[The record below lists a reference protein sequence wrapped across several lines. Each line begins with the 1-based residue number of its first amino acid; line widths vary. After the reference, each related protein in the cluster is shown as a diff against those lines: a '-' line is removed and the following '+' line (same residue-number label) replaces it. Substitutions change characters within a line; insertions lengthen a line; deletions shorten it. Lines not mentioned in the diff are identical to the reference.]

1 MANVPVGQNS
11 DCGPLVTN
19 VAARLHSIR
28 VIVGTLCLLLLFV
41 GCSVRRVVFNEIVT
55 PEQVS
60 FIRIGQTTILEL
72 VDRIGAP
79 DEVTESEFGVVAR
92 YNWSDTKSAA
102 LDFGAVGRLFLP
114 YSPTMTL
121 SKAGINPE
129 QFQVVFNPQ
138 LTVRAYGFLRRN
150 TDKPVVWFWPF

>member
-1 MANVPVGQNS
+1 MVNVPVEQNS
-11 DCGPLVTN
+11 DCGPSVTN
-19 VAARLHSIR
+19 VAARFTLIR
-28 VIVGTLCLLLLFV
+28 VIVGTLCLLLFV
-41 GCSVRRVVFNEIVT
+41 GCSVRRVVFNEVVT
-55 PEQVS
+55 PEQVN

-79 DEVTESEFGVVAR
+79 DEVDESEFGVVAR

-102 LDFGAVGRLFLP
+102 LDFGAPGRLFLP

-129 QFQVVFNPQ
+129 QFQVVFDPG

-150 TDKPVVWFWPF
+150 TDEPLVWFWPF